1 MSKMAKGLVR
11 KRVSSQAPEN
21 VLALAAMLIATTVT
35 GCSTLMEP
43 DHADAALME
52 SNSGLSAIHHYQD
65 SSVTGKISQRQLA
78 AGI

>member
-1 MSKMAKGLVR
+1 MSKMAKGLVG
-11 KRVSSQAPEN
+11 KHVSSQGPEN
-21 VLALAAMLIATTVT
+21 VLALAAMLIATAVT

-52 SNSGLSAIHHYQD
+52 SNSGLSTIHHYQN
-65 SSVTGKISQRQLA
+65 SSATGKISQRQLA